1 MTPPPMN
8 VPDWMLERYALGEL
22 PPDQS
27 EAIRARL
34 QAEAEAVRAGLTLQ
48 GDLTARLEAL
58 QASDAAILEAHP
70 PRQAAAEIR
79 RRQHLRRAEDD
90 QSARLSVGQRRWLMG
105 LVPAAIAAIALFLV
119 LPTGPDTIG
128 PIDPDGEIIQT
139 TRKGPE
145 EPPELQIWRETGSDE
160 ELLRPGAH
168 AQQADLIQLAY
179 VSRSHDH
186 GVILSIDGRRAV
198 TLHHPSEPGAST
210 QLSLDGRT
218 PLGFSYELDDA
229 PRFERF
235 FLVTSDKPID
245 VQVVL
250 DAAERLASSD
260 KAAMAELPL
269 PGHLWQTDVRLDKV
283 DR

>member
-48 GDLTARLEAL
+48 GDLSARLEAL
-58 QASDAAILEAHP
+58 QASDDAILEAHP

-79 RRQHLRRAEDD
+79 RRLHRRRAEDD
-90 QSARLSVGQRRWLMG
+90 QAARLNTRQRRWLAG
-105 LVPAAIAAIALFLV
+105 LVPAVIAAVMLFLV
-119 LPTGPDTIG
+119 LPQEPSDYAGL
-128 PIDPDGEIIQT
+128 DPDGEIIQT

-145 EPPELQIWRETGSDE
+145 QPPELQVWRETGSDE
-160 ELLRPGAH
+160 EQLGQGAQ
-168 AQQADLIQLAY
+168 ARQADLIQLAY
-179 VSRSHDH
+179 VTDSHQH
-186 GVILSIDGRRAV
+186 GVILSLDGRGAV
-198 TLHHPSEPGAST
+198 TLHHPAEPGGST

-235 FLVTSDKPID
+235 FLVSSDKPID
-245 VQVVL
+245 VRTVL
-250 DAAERLASSD
+250 DAADRLANSD
-260 KAAMAELPL
+260 AADSAELPL
-269 PGHLWQTDVRLDKV
+269 PQHLSQTDVRLVKV